1 MQFRAAILEA
11 PGQTL
16 VIDTVETGPLR
27 PQDVLVRMGAAGI
40 CHTDLE
46 VIAGQLVYPMPVSP
60 QPRLAIRIAAPAVC
74 TGRWARAWTRTPRSE

>member
-11 PGQTL
+11 PGQNL

-27 PQDVLVRMGAAGI
+27 PQDVLVRIGAAGI

-46 VIAGQLVYPMPVSP
+46 VIAGQLVYPMPIV
-60 QPRLAIRIAAPAVC
+60 LGHEAAGAIVDVGDGTSRSRIGERVVL
-74 TGRWARAWTRTPRSE
+74 S